1 MLRREMT
8 YPLELDVMKNFLK
21 LPKNLSR
28 RYRMAK
34 LIQRFDLKADG
45 LANPT
50 ASSMPAG
57 VYKSTIDEVLEC
69 YGLAE
74 RMRNSE
80 LRQLPADGKR
90 AYFSW
95 ELPNFLWSA
104 LLGSEKLKKKVTDY
118 LGPDAR
124 IDDLYVK
131 TVLDGYDS
139 TSEGW
144 HDDNVGYR
152 LKVFMVFDIEGIP
165 SGTVVVPTAR
175 PNVYRVRLI
184 DELARMIKRPKTE
197 NRPRQEVVK
206 YDAGDCLIFDTNIPH
221 RGDYSTGKGIRYCVI
236 AEFIDRNKANALRGR
251 APCGPGQ
258 GRRKITIPPEVAAD
272 FLSHPLVD
280 KSLVHNIGDSIYYG
294 YD

>member
-1 MLRREMT
+1 
-8 YPLELDVMKNFLK
+8 MKNLLK

-28 RYRMAK
+28 RYRMAR
-34 LIQRFDLKADG
+34 LIEGFDRKADS
-45 LANPT
+45 LANPQ
-50 ASSMPAG
+50 ASGMPG
-57 VYKSTIDEVLEC
+57 GMHKSTIDEVLESP
-69 YGLAE
+69 GLAE

-95 ELPNFLWSA
+95 DLPGFLWNA
-104 LLGSEKLKKKVTDY
+104 LLGSDTLHKMVTNY

-152 LKVFMVFDIEGIP
+152 IKVFMVFDTEGHP
-165 SGTVVVPTAR
+165 SGTVVVPTDR
-175 PNVYRVRLI
+175 PNIYQVRLA
-184 DELARMIKRPKTE
+184 DELARMVKKPKMDSRP
-197 NRPRQEVVK
+197 NQHLVS
-206 YDAGDCLIFDTNIPH
+206 YNAGDCLIFDTNIPH
-221 RGDYSTGKGIRYCVI
+221 RGDYSTGQGTRYCVI
-236 AEFIDRNKANALRGR
+236 AEFIDRYKADALHGR

-258 GRRKITIPPEVAAD
+258 GLHKITIPDDCKVD
-272 FLSHPLVD
+272 LKKHPLID
-280 KSLVHNIGDSIYYG
+280 QSLLQIEGAKLQYG
-294 YD
+294 Y